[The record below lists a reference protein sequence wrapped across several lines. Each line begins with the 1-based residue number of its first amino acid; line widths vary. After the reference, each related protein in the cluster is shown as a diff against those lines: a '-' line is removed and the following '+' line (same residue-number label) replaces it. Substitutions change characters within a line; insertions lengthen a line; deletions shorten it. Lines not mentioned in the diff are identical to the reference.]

1 MKIKIKDAEE
11 LSAAFLFA
19 FLAMVGIIIGAAM
32 AISGAKDFDWQFW
45 VGGILSIICAPIMG
59 FSYDIFS
66 QKIIENKKLNK

>member
-32 AISGAKDFDWQFW
+32 AINGAKDFDWQFW
-45 VGGILSIICAPIMG
+45 VGGILTIICAPIMG